1 MYTISNVTL
10 DKITKFIGLRLIM
23 ADSYQNNNKDT
34 DGSVK
39 SFTINCSKQKMNL
52 LSGSCTRSEA
62 EPSIFHADFTT
73 FIHEN
78 NKNIS
83 LNHSIVI
90 EDDELNTALKEAKNY
105 LKLAN
110 VITKGK
116 VSFFSVHFKFDID
129 IKKEEPVFFNMNRS
143 LECMFAKMYFEHLT
157 KNTDNDIYHII
168 DDILENHGLKYS
180 ADKMTEIVTVL
191 EMVAI

>member
-1 MYTISNVTL
+1 
-10 DKITKFIGLRLIM
+10 M

-52 LSGSCTRSEA
+52 LSGSCTRSQTD
-62 EPSIFHADFTT
+62 PSIFHADFTT
-73 FIHEN
+73 FIYE
-78 NKNIS
+78 NIS
-83 LNHSIVI
+83 LNHGIII
-90 EDDELNTALKEAKNY
+90 EDDELNKALKEAKNY

-116 VSFFSVHFKFDID
+116 VNFFSIHFKFDID
-129 IKKEEPVFFNMNRS
+129 IKKEEPVFFNMDRS
-143 LECMFAKMYFEHLT
+143 LECMFAKMYFENLT
-157 KNTDNDIYHII
+157 KNTDKDIYHII

-180 ADKMTEIVTVL
+180 DDKMTEIVTVL